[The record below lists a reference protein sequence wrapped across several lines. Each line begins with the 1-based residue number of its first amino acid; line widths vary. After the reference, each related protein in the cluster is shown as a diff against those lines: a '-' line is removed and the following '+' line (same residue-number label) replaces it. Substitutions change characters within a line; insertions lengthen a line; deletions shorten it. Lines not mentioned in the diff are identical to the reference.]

1 MRELRRY
8 LLLENTFLFWNFVE
22 VNFLICQNRE
32 AIKTSQTLD
41 NSIISPIILKENPY
55 FFKKMHVDVDKVS
68 YCDKYCMF
76 QLVLSEFLYSGE
88 MKDSKNFKAA

>member
-1 MRELRRY
+1 M
-8 LLLENTFLFWNFVE
+8 
-22 VNFLICQNRE
+22 
-32 AIKTSQTLD
+32 SQTLD
-41 NSIISPIILKENPY
+41 NSIISPIILKENLY
-55 FFKKMHVDVDKVS
+55 VLKKMHVDVDTVY